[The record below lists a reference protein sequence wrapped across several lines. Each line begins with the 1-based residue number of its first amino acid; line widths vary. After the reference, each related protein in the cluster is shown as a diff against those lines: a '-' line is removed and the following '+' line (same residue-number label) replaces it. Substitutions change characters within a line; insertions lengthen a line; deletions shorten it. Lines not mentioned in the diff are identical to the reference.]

1 MWLLPFHSFFS
12 TKKVNI
18 NAYPDFEN
26 TELINVAGFYTDGSL
41 NMNNIY
47 DKPTGT
53 VPGAT
58 GSLKKVFVKH
68 YSVLVLN

>member
-1 MWLLPFHSFFS
+1 M
-12 TKKVNI
+12 
-18 NAYPDFEN
+18 
-26 TELINVAGFYTDGSL
+26 AGFYTDGSL

>member
-1 MWLLPFHSFFS
+1 MVAVISQLFQH
-12 TKKVNI
+12 KKVNT
-18 NAYPDFEN
+18 NSYPDSEN
-26 TELINVAGFYTDGSL
+26 VELINVVGFYTGGSL

-47 DKPTGT
+47 DKPTET

>member
-1 MWLLPFHSFFS
+1 MWLLPFHSFFQH
-12 TKKVNI
+12 KKVNI
-18 NAYPDFEN
+18 NAYPDSEN
-26 TELINVAGFYTDGSL
+26 VQLINVAVFYTDGSL
-41 NMNNIY
+41 NMKNLY
-47 DKPTGT
+47 DKPTET